1 MGNFRDKLTR
11 FMYGRYGADQLYYA
25 LFALYIVVL
34 LVNVFTRTWIFDVLM
49 WAILAWLIF
58 RTFSRNI
65 YKRQKENEM
74 FLKLWNPVQAG
85 FSLLF
90 RRIREIR
97 THRFRKCPQCRTVL
111 RLPRKAGKHTVKCP
125 RCQTRFQVRIFL

>member
-1 MGNFRDKLTR
+1 MAR

-25 LFALYIVVL
+25 LFVLYFVVL
-34 LVNVFTRTWIFDVLM
+34 LINLFTRSPIFDVLM
-49 WAILAWLIF
+49 WAVLVWMIF

-65 YKRQKENEM
+65 YKRQRENEI
-74 FLKLWNPVQAG
+74 FLKFWNPVKSE

-97 THRFRKCPQCRTVL
+97 AHRFRKCPQCKTVL
-111 RLPRKAGKHTVKCP
+111 RLPRKTGKHTVRCP
-125 RCQTRFQVRIFL
+125 RCQHKFQVRVFF